1 MKRAIA
7 VPLVAGT
14 VLSVACRP
22 GESTWEMHPD
32 HAGDVRFGMPVTD
45 ALRALGDSTTRVPT
59 TGCTYW
65 RPRPAA
71 APHGVSFMIEDG
83 IVVRSDVDSGGART
97 AEGVGIGSTEDAIRA
112 AYGQHLTVQLH
123 KYQWEAGWRYFI
135 YLPPQDS
142 SNAIVF
148 ETDGKTVQNYRV
160 GRRPQ
165 VQYVERC
172 G

>member
-1 MKRAIA
+1 M
-7 VPLVAGT
+7 
-14 VLSVACRP
+14 
-22 GESTWEMHPD
+22 
-32 HAGDVRFGMPVTD
+32 
-45 ALRALGDSTTRVPT
+45 
-59 TGCTYW
+59 
-65 RPRPAA
+65 
-71 APHGVSFMIEDG
+71 SFMIENG
-83 IVVRSDVDSGGART
+83 VVVRADIDSAGPET
-97 AEGVGIGSTEDAIRA
+97 AEGIGIGSPEDAIRA
-112 AYGQHLTVQLH
+112 AYGQHITIQLH

-142 SNAIVF
+142 ANAIVF

>member
-1 MKRAIA
+1 MRVTIAIVALFA
-7 VPLVAGT
+7 VSLLA
-14 VLSVACRP
+14 VACRP
-22 GESTWEMHPD
+22 GESSWEMHPD
-32 HAGDVRFGMPVTD
+32 HAGVVRFGMPAAD
-45 ALRALGDSTTRVPT
+45 AMRAIGDSTTDVPT

-65 RPRPAA
+65 RSAD
-71 APHGVSFMIEDG
+71 APPGVSFMIEDAT
-83 IVVRSDVDSGGART
+83 VVRSDIDSGGAQT
-97 AEGVGIGSTEDAIRA
+97 AEGIGIGSTEEAIRA

-142 SNAIVF
+142 LNAIVF
-148 ETDGKTVQNYRV
+148 ETDGRQVRSYRV

-165 VQYVERC
+165 VQYAERC

>member
-1 MKRAIA
+1 MRAPPIA
-7 VPLVAGT
+7 AVVL
-14 VLSVACRP
+14 LSVACRP
-22 GESTWEMHPD
+22 GDSSWEMHPD
-32 HAGDVRFGMPVTD
+32 HAGAVRFGMPAAD
-45 ALRALGDSTTRVPT
+45 AMRALGDSTTSVPT

-65 RPRPAA
+65 RPAT
-71 APHGVSFMIEDG
+71 APRGVSFMVEDG
-83 IVVRSDVDSGGART
+83 TVVRSDVDSADART
-97 AEGVGIGSTEDAIRA
+97 AAGIGIGSSEEAIRT
-112 AYGQHLTVQLH
+112 AYGQHVTVQLH

-142 SNAIVF
+142 ANAIVF
-148 ETDGKTVQNYRV
+148 ETDGKTVQSYRV